1 MGWRLRLHRSWL
13 RHYRFAFPMRSGL
26 TFQVAPVELVQTLKR
41 DGATLLSAEQRGDFL
56 PRPAPLAL
64 LADELRERFEAAAI
78 STSAATPFIF
88 GFRIHSPPV

>member
-1 MGWRLRLHRSWL
+1 
-13 RHYRFAFPMRSGL
+13 
-26 TFQVAPVELVQTLKR
+26 
-41 DGATLLSAEQRGDFL
+41 
-56 PRPAPLAL
+56 L

>member
-1 MGWRLRLHRSWL
+1 
-13 RHYRFAFPMRSGL
+13 MRPRL
-26 TFQVAPVELVQTLKR
+26 TFQVAPIELVQTLKR
-41 DGATLLSAEQRGDFL
+41 DGAIFLGAKVRGDFL
-56 PRPAPLAL
+56 PRPALLPL